1 MLNILIFMFKFFS
14 VKFRFYLFNIEITDF
29 SVISDL
35 LMLVFFLSFCFVV
48 FDVLVFLLI
57 RKYRNFN

>member
-1 MLNILIFMFKFFS
+1 MLNILIFMFYFFS
-14 VKFRFYLFNIEITDF
+14 IKFRFYLFNIEITDF

-48 FDVLVFLLI
+48 FEVLVFLLI
-57 RKYRNFN
+57 RKYRNLN

>member
-14 VKFRFYLFNIEITDF
+14 VKYRFYLFNIEITDF

-57 RKYRNFN
+57 GKYRNFN

>member
-1 MLNILIFMFKFFS
+1 MLNILIFMFYFFS
-14 VKFRFYLFNIEITDF
+14 IKFRFYLFNIEITDF

-48 FDVLVFLLI
+48 FDVLVFLFI